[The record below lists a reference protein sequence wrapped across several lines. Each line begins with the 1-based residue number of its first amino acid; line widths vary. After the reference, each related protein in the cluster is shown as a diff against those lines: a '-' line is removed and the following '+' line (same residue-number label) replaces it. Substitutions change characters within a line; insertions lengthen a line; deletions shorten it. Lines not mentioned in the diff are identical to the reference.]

1 MTEGIHLQYRNMP
14 MLLFLRAPLY
24 AFWGRSKRFSGK
36 ESIPPISLK
45 LDGMKIN
52 RGHLS
57 RFNKICNIKNT
68 DEISLIYPIT
78 LVFPFFQKILSLK
91 QAPLSMFN
99 VLGKHLKII
108 QYRQI
113 GLDEVL
119 DIFCKVSSV
128 RIVSNGLEIDLSAVI
143 KIAGK
148 NVWTAT
154 ETFFYRGDFG
164 ETDNSVE
171 KAAFEAIPDA
181 KVVAQWFLP
190 GGNGFR
196 FARIS
201 GDGNGIHYSKFYA
214 RLLGF
219 ERDFAQPFLILGN
232 AINHLMNNEK
242 DNTISFHVNF
252 KGQFYYE
259 RYVTIKGVETN
270 NRNRF
275 DIYSEGNDRP
285 CINGILNV

>member
-1 MTEGIHLQYRNMP
+1 MTEGIHLQYKKMP
-14 MLLFLRAPLY
+14 MLFFLRAPLY
-24 AFWGRSKRFSGK
+24 AFWGRSKSFSGK
-36 ESIPPISLK
+36 ESIPPITLK
-45 LDGMKIN
+45 LDGMEIN
-52 RGHLS
+52 KGHLS

-78 LVFPFFQKILSLK
+78 IVFPFFQKILSLK

-113 GLDEVL
+113 GLDEAL
-119 DIFCKVSSV
+119 DIFCKISCV
-128 RIVSNGLEIDLSAVI
+128 RIVSKGLEIDLSAVI
-143 KIAGK
+143 KITGQI
-148 NVWTAT
+148 VWTAM
-154 ETFFYRGDFG
+154 ETFFYRGYFG
-164 ETDNSVE
+164 ETDTNVQE
-171 KAAFEAIPDA
+171 TAFEAIPDA
-181 KVVAQWFLP
+181 KVIAQWFLP
-190 GGNGFR
+190 GVNGFR

-232 AINHLMNNEK
+232 AIKNLMNNEK
-242 DNTISFHVNF
+242 DNTISLYVAF

-259 RYVTIKGVETN
+259 RNVTIRGVKTN

-285 CINGILNV
+285 CINGILND